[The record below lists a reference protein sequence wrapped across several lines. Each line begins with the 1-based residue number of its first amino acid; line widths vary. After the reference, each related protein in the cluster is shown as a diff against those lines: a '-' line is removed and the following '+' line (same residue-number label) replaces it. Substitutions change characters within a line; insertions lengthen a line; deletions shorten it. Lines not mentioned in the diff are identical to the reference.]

1 MCGALVLVFF
11 RFFEFVVARGE
22 VSVEEKQ
29 LFSSSL
35 FSNATKTSTD
45 EKLFDDDENGN
56 RENAR
61 PSQSARLFDE
71 RTKNAKTFEIKI
83 DFGDESGV
91 FFFFFFFFF
100 PRGRGRVCRR

>member
-1 MCGALVLVFF
+1 VCGALVLVFF
-11 RFFEFVVARGE
+11 RFEFVARGE

-71 RTKNAKTFEIKI
+71 GTNAKTFEIKI

>member
-1 MCGALVLVFF
+1 LCGALVLVFF
-11 RFFEFVVARGE
+11 RFFEFVARGEE

-29 LFSSSL
+29 LSSSL
-35 FSNATKTSTD
+35 FS
-45 EKLFDDDENGN
+45 NGN

-71 RTKNAKTFEIKI
+71 GTNAAKTFEIKI

-100 PRGRGRVCRR
+100 PRGRGRVFRR

>member
-1 MCGALVLVFF
+1 VCGALVLVFF
-11 RFFEFVVARGE
+11 LFFEFVARGE

-29 LFSSSL
+29 LSSSL
-35 FSNATKTSTD
+35 FSN
-45 EKLFDDDENGN
+45 GN
-56 RENAR
+56 RENA

-71 RTKNAKTFEIKI
+71 GTKNAKTFEIKI

>member
-1 MCGALVLVFF
+1 VCGALVLVFF
-11 RFFEFVVARGE
+11 RFFECVARGE

-29 LFSSSL
+29 LL
-35 FSNATKTSTD
+35 
-45 EKLFDDDENGN
+45 DDENGN

-71 RTKNAKTFEIKI
+71 GTNAAKTFEIKI

-100 PRGRGRVCRR
+100 PRGRGRVFRR

>member
-11 RFFEFVVARGE
+11 RFEFVARGE

-29 LFSSSL
+29 LSSSL
-35 FSNATKTSTD
+35 FS
-45 EKLFDDDENGN
+45 NGN

-61 PSQSARLFDE
+61 PSQSARLFNE
-71 RTKNAKTFEIKI
+71 GTKNAKTFEIKI

-100 PRGRGRVCRR
+100 PRGRGRVFRR

>member
-11 RFFEFVVARGE
+11 RFEFVARGEE

-29 LFSSSL
+29 LSSSL
-35 FSNATKTSTD
+35 FS
-45 EKLFDDDENGN
+45 NGN

-71 RTKNAKTFEIKI
+71 GTKNAKTFEIKI
-83 DFGDESGV
+83 DFD
-91 FFFFFFFFF
+91 FNIA
-100 PRGRGRVCRR
+100 